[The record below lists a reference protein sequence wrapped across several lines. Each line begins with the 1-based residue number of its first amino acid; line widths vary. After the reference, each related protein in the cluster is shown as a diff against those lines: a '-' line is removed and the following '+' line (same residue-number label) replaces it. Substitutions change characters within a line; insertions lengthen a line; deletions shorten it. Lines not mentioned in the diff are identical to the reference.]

1 MMTFGARLKQARA
14 NKKLTQNDVADK
26 LGIDFTTISKYENNR
41 SEPDNEILREMASMY
56 EVTLDWLISGQ
67 ERAGRPTDAL
77 NVGGV
82 MEPLSRDEAR
92 HLMESLEMY
101 RLYRAKRDKDAGGR
115 TRGAAG
121 AGEQGF
127 GGDDE

>member
-1 MMTFGARLKQARA
+1 MTTFGARLKQART

-41 SEPDNEILREMASMY
+41 SEPDNQILREMASMY

-67 ERAGRPTDAL
+67 ELAGRPADTL
-77 NVGGV
+77 NVGGI

-92 HLMESLEMY
+92 HLLESLEMY
-101 RLYRAKRDKDAGGR
+101 RLYRAKRGKDAGRRARPAPGS
-115 TRGAAG
+115 
-121 AGEQGF
+121 GEQDGR
-127 GGDDE
+127 GDDE

>member
-67 ERAGRPTDAL
+67 ERTSRPTDAL
-77 NVGGV
+77 NVGGI

-101 RLYRAKRDKDAGGR
+101 RLYRAKRDKDAGRR
-115 TRGAAG
+115 TRVAPGT
-121 AGEQGF
+121 GEQDG